1 MTAFLVET
9 LYHHLMK
16 QVKFN
21 YTCTMSAKT
30 LLYLYNLRLS
40 DDLHQILFIYE
51 EGYMTENSHQ
61 GRQWLWLLL
70 TGLAMVGIATFI
82 LPAHGWFH
90 AIILGLGG
98 LIVVFASSEM
108 MIKAV
113 DGYAKRK
120 KMNSFVAGTM
130 AGLSSNIPELVMLG
144 FVLVATPR
152 IGFIVTVLTLHVGAA
167 VFGLYSVALPRD
179 VEGNAKLPKPLV
191 GLSTDLYAAAAGV
204 FFSLGVIMLL
214 MKAFSV
220 RGGTDASLNTTD
232 LYVFGTVLL
241 LIQAVAITRLVKRF
255 SGNHKPA
262 SEEDVPMQVQK
273 HEQLMPVA
281 TITAFGVAGLV
292 VSVVGGHA
300 VGEFAG
306 ILVEKLEQAGY
317 SEMFGAV
324 ILSVFSVSGAFVMI
338 GTAHVQK
345 KYSIAM
351 ANASGAITQVPF
363 LVLPIAMILLA
374 AFTQAGIIPAVD
386 NPGGVIPIDIH
397 TTSAILLGFP
407 SMLVLWKAVQDDGKV
422 NWVETATMIAIFM
435 LVIYLLVAHG

>member
-1 MTAFLVET
+1 
-9 LYHHLMK
+9 
-16 QVKFN
+16 
-21 YTCTMSAKT
+21 MS
-30 LLYLYNLRLS
+30 
-40 DDLHQILFIYE
+40 
-51 EGYMTENSHQ
+51 ENAHQ

-70 TGLAMVGIATFI
+70 GGLALVALATFFI
-82 LPAHGWFH
+82 AEHGWLR
-90 AIILGLGG
+90 AILLGLGG

-144 FVLVATPR
+144 FVLMATPR
-152 IGFIVTVLTLHVGAA
+152 VGFVVTVLTLHVGAA
-167 VFGLYSVALPRD
+167 AFGLYCGALPRD

-204 FFSLGVIMLL
+204 FFSLGMIMLL
-214 MKAFSV
+214 MKAFATGTGIGVSLSV
-220 RGGTDASLNTTD
+220 RD
-232 LYVFGTVLL
+232 LYVFGAIL
-241 LIQAVAITRLVKRF
+241 LIIQVVAVSRLVQRF
-255 SGNHKPA
+255 SSDHAPA
-262 SEEDVPMQVQK
+262 SEEDVPLEK
-273 HEQLMPVA
+273 AHDEDNMPVSVIVGFSLA
-281 TITAFGVAGLV
+281 GIVA
-292 VSVVGGHA
+292 SVVGGHS

-306 ILVEKLEQAGY
+306 TLVEKLEAAGY

-324 ILSVFSVSGAFVMI
+324 ILSLFASAGAFVMI
-338 GTAHVQK
+338 GTAHFQK

-363 LVLPIAMILLA
+363 LVLPIAMIMLA
-374 AFTQAGIIPAVD
+374 IFTQTGVIP
-386 NPGGVIPIDIH
+386 PLPGSGGVIPIDIH

-407 SMLVLWKAVQDDGKV
+407 SMLVLWKAVQDDGQV
-422 NWVETATMIAIFM
+422 NWLETSTMIAIFL